1 MTQTLAS
8 GSTIVAPAE
17 AYRLTTPPGTRVE
30 LSDIALKSLDAAVA
44 GLTRSAVGSMRG
56 RAVTMVQSAI
66 GAAITR
72 RVEAR
77 WSSFGIAIAGRI
89 DATNVT
95 TQWLTGAV
103 VNATNVFA
111 IAVIAPRV
119 NGQITCLVDTK
130 GALALGLGLGFA
142 STVLRLMC
150 RRP

>member
-1 MTQTLAS
+1 MLGGAPNAEVNEVELRRQCDNRVRGIAMTQTLAS

-30 LSDIALKSLDAAVA
+30 LSDIALKSLDAAIA

-77 WSSFGIAIAGRI
+77 W
-89 DATNVT
+89 
-95 TQWLTGAV
+95 
-103 VNATNVFA
+103 
-111 IAVIAPRV
+111 
-119 NGQITCLVDTK
+119 
-130 GALALGLGLGFA
+130 
-142 STVLRLMC
+142 
-150 RRP
+150 

>member
-30 LSDIALKSLDAAVA
+30 LSDIALKSLDAAIA

-103 VNATNVFA
+103 VNANSVFA

-142 STVLRLMC
+142 STMLRLMR

>member
-30 LSDIALKSLDAAVA
+30 LKDIALKSLDASVA
-44 GLTRSAVGSMRG
+44 GLTRSAVGTMRG
-56 RAVTMVQSAI
+56 RSVTVFQSAI
-66 GAAITR
+66 GGAITR

-77 WSSFGIAIAGRI
+77 WSSLGIAIGARI
-89 DATNVT
+89 DATNVI

-103 VNATNVFA
+103 VNANNVFA

-130 GALALGLGLGFA
+130 GALALGLGFGFA
-142 STVLRLMC
+142 SAVLRLI
-150 RRP
+150 RRRF